1 MTDLGYK
8 GLEENTSI
16 FEDGTDPSAGFCDK
30 LSWWENL
37 RSKIEL
43 PPGETKWNFDP
54 IPPERQ
60 N

>member
-8 GLEENTSI
+8 GPEKSTSV

-37 RSKIEL
+37 QSKIEL
-43 PPGETKWNFDP
+43 PPGETKYLDP